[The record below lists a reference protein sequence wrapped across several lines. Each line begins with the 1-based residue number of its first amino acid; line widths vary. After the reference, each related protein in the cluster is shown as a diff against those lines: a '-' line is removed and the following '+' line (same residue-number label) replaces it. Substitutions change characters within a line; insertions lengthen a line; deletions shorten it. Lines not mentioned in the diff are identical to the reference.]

1 MLRTADAEES
11 LQGYKDSGCDG
22 YGEADLGEGKDE
34 GDDVGEDVEFIVMR
48 NVRGRENE
56 VGKQNAEG
64 I

>member
-1 MLRTADAEES
+1 MLWTADAEES
-11 LQGYKDSGCDG
+11 LQGYKNSGGDG
-22 YGEADLGEGKDE
+22 YGEADLGEGEDE

-48 NVRGRENE
+48 NVRGRENQ